1 MMLSLTS
8 CGSWSSTLVSCDG
21 PDPML
26 PWVEIG
32 ARFKPPIKVTTFCF
46 PFPYLVLNSCCSSIT
61 AFTSVFLLPSYTQG
75 NEGYLGRGGIC
86 SWSRKFTVYKRY
98 PEQSRGTQPLEVTL
112 LGPQQCWINPALLHL
127 WVPLISFWRHG
138 FHNRVTFERTPSWV
152 ASHILIMW
160 SSSPPQIGL
169 CVNLLYQ

>member
-8 CGSWSSTLVSCDG
+8 CGSWSGMLVSCDG

-32 ARFKPPIKVTTFCF
+32 VRFKPPIKVTTFCF
-46 PFPYLVLNSCCSSIT
+46 PFPYLILNSCCSSIT

-86 SWSRKFTVYKRY
+86 SLSRKFTVYKRY

-112 LGPQQCWINPALLHL
+112 LGPQQCWINPAVLHL
-127 WVPLISFWRHG
+127 WVLLISFWHMVSITGWPLRG
-138 FHNRVTFERTPSWV
+138 PLPRWLPTF
-152 ASHILIMW
+152 
-160 SSSPPQIGL
+160 
-169 CVNLLYQ
+169 